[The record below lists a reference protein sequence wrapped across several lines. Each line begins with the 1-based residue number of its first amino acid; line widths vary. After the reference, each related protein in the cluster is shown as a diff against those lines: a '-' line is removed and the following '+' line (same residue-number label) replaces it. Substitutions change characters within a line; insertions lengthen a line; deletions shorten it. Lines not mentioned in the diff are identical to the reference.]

1 MRFGKFWF
9 LFGSVLLLSGVARGG
24 KKPWDGQFYL
34 VDQRTQMPVLSCR
47 VLPSWISGG
56 KSTWTSEPSQPVNWY
71 VWSVRPD
78 RRAKVII
85 SSSAVLPA
93 LGPIRQVPML
103 KNPLLLA
110 NALAPAVQKDHG
122 ISGLRVADARFHPHQ
137 PDRKLLNA
145 RMEQARQRGIQLTNS
160 FFAELTIRYEG
171 SCGGE
176 RRTVIMRLPLLA
188 LESRVSSM
196 SFTTV
201 IELLMPMS
209 YSCPPGE
216 EENVQKILSDI
227 VMSVRL
233 NPNFTATVN
242 AVSAR
247 RTSEWLRMQ
256 NEIRSRQQE
265 LASSTSST
273 MDRVRDRWSEYI
285 RDVDSVQ
292 NPNTGEKMFV
302 DSRYDHAW
310 INSEGEVIYHNSGF
324 NTPNTSTATFDPN
337 SNSWFNR
344 TNWQKLK

>member
-1 MRFGKFWF
+1 
-9 LFGSVLLLSGVARGG
+9 
-24 KKPWDGQFYL
+24 
-34 VDQRTQMPVLSCR
+34 
-47 VLPSWISGG
+47 
-56 KSTWTSEPSQPVNWY
+56 
-71 VWSVRPD
+71 
-78 RRAKVII
+78 
-85 SSSAVLPA
+85 
-93 LGPIRQVPML
+93 
-103 KNPLLLA
+103 
-110 NALAPAVQKDHG
+110 
-122 ISGLRVADARFHPHQ
+122 
-137 PDRKLLNA
+137 
-145 RMEQARQRGIQLTNS
+145 MEQARQRGIQLTNS

-171 SCGGE
+171 NCGRE

-216 EENVQKILSDI
+216 EDSVQKILGDM

-233 NPNFTATVN
+233 NPNFTAMVN

-265 LASSTSST
+265 IASSTSST
-273 MDRVRDRWSEYI
+273 MDRVRDKWSEYI

-310 INSEGEVIYHNSGF
+310 INQDNEIIYHNSGF
-324 NTPNTSTATFDPN
+324 NTPHSSTASFDPN
-337 SNSWFNR
+337 SDALFNR
-344 TNWQKLK
+344 SSWHKLK